1 MNITEIRNVWN
12 AMTPEEQMAATAEAM
27 EELEEKRAVKA
38 LAERKVAQSSFQDA
52 RHTLETI
59 QEDVSVSDVH

>member
-1 MNITEIRNVWN
+1 
-12 AMTPEEQMAATAEAM
+12 MTPEEQMAATAEAM

-59 QEDVSVSDVH
+59 QEDVSVSNVR

>member
-1 MNITEIRNVWN
+1 
-12 AMTPEEQMAATAEAM
+12 MTLEQQTAATAEAM
-27 EELEEKRAVKA
+27 EGLEEKRAIKA

-59 QEDVSVSDVH
+59 QEDVSILDVCRCIGES